1 MWKHQHPNHEAGVF
15 YLITNP
21 YSFFTGDY
29 KSPRTALLRHS
40 LKWKCFNA
48 KSRTCSDYGEAQP
61 KMGETN
67 FRASRIWAKPNL
79 RHSRY

>member
-61 KMGETN
+61 KMDTSQTCREAAN
-67 FRASRIWAKPNL
+67 
-79 RHSRY
+79 Y